1 MLPYHNIS
9 ILPLPFE
16 LHVKETLLFAVV
28 CMTTFLLTFLPLKF
42 RGQYWFMDNN
52 FSYFAME
59 SSFLCNDFILLCQ
72 YYCFA
77 SAKEMIEETSNFLQ
91 RMDSK
96 GVKWL
101 IFVPDILYIRELF
114 SAYRFY
120 PLGSSQSGV
129 RALVITNY
137 RVRR

>member
-1 MLPYHNIS
+1 MG
-9 ILPLPFE
+9 
-16 LHVKETLLFAVV
+16 TLSTLKTVATKVV
-28 CMTTFLLTFLPLKF
+28 QAEEAFLPLKF